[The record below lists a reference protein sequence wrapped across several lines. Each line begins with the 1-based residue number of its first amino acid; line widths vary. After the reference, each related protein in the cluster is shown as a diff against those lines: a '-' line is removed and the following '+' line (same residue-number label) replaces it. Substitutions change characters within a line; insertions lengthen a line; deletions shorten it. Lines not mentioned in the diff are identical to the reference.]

1 MEDKSIRHIKY
12 RVILFIILFTT
23 QLVFFPYLPTFAQE
37 TASPSA
43 KIPPLPKTASLEEI
57 ETESPLIT
65 DAITSLS
72 EAPEAALST
81 PQKPF
86 PKVILLTKSV
96 FRSSESIPLS
106 IENAAGEEITIEL
119 FDTDNEKLEPTI
131 EKQTIA
137 ENLFFTITPPVTIKP
152 GKYHLKITDSQGNV
166 SNQEFFWGIL
176 AINTNKSIY
185 QPNERAKLQFSVLD
199 ETGKM
204 NCDAS
209 LRLTIKPPTGESK
222 EYATTDGS
230 IKANPECQTQ
240 EYSTGVNFQTTYQ
253 TENQEGDYELLLE
266 SSLNGKTYTI
276 TDNLQVKKELPFIV
290 ERVGD
295 TQITPLVRYT
305 MILNISAK
313 EDFKG
318 EISEV
323 VPEDFELGFVD
334 HLPQFTLATRAAQTR
349 PQEPDTLKFDLPFD
363 GIYPLT
369 QGFSTQ
375 ETDPLMA
382 AKYRR
387 FGLRGHDGI
396 DYSMPANTPIY
407 AIDDGIMALTE
418 KYGDYGTTIVIQH
431 RWGTSY
437 YGHLNQ
443 ITKRQGQVVKKGEQI
458 GLSGSTGLST
468 GPHLHFGIKLK
479 NHDLQNGYYGKTNPL
494 PYLTSDH
501 PLLGEVKGIA
511 TQSDLLVSDT
521 WREEVGTGVQILT
534 WNVDLKKGDKIQLG
548 YTYHSSAQDQQL
560 YTLEPLELN
569 QLSFFQTSPTV
580 SFREERPWQISVD
593 YTDHGTI
600 TVSPEN
606 SIPGAKE
613 KQYAFV
619 YTTGESVDGGSG
631 VFTIQIPD
639 GWTPPQT
646 TSLSLPGR
654 TTIDNSS
661 TGVVGDIL
669 SSLDSSDNW
678 QASTSCSGFGGL
690 SIDRRN
696 KQEGTSSLK
705 CVNGNEGIAHWFT
718 TIPVSD
724 WTNYTKIGMWVK
736 VSGGTLKAGDL
747 QFSYDNSKDL
757 ASPLESVALS
767 GVPAPDV
774 WTWVTGDLSR
784 EISRTQVVSYGFRA
798 KTPASLDK
806 KTIWVDYLLIGPGRP
821 DISDKEPWTITVP
834 ILSIPATD
842 GRIIVNYGGANGL
855 DGVINPLT
863 TGVHTFLTKA
873 KTTTSPTQTLV
884 TLSKQ
889 PTVTLSTSND
899 NPINTLWVP
908 KDERK
913 PFSY

>member
-1 MEDKSIRHIKY
+1 MTKK
-12 RVILFIILFTT
+12 ILMTLLVVALQVALFP
-23 QLVFFPYLPTFAQE
+23 LSSFAQE
-37 TASPSA
+37 NASPSA
-43 KIPPLPKTASLEEI
+43 KISVLTETASLEET
-57 ETESPLIT
+57 ETESPLIE

-72 EAPEAALST
+72 EAPEVALST

-185 QPNERAKLQFSVLD
+185 QPNERAKLQLSVLD

-204 NCDAS
+204 TCDAS
-209 LRLTIKPPTGESK
+209 LRLTIKTPSGERK

-230 IKANPECQTQ
+230 IKANPDCQTQ
-240 EYSTGVNFQTTYQ
+240 EYSKGVNFQTTYQ
-253 TENQEGDYELLLE
+253 TENQEGEYELILE

-276 TDNLQVKKELPFIV
+276 TDKLQVKKELPFIV

-323 VPEDFELGFVD
+323 VPEDFELGQVD
-334 HLPQFTLATRAAQTR
+334 QMPSFTLATRAAEVNPEKQTN
-349 PQEPDTLKFDLPFD
+349 LKFDLPFD
-363 GIYPLT
+363 GTYPLT
-369 QGFSTQ
+369 QGFSAQ

-382 AKYRR
+382 AKYRK

-396 DYSMPANTPIY
+396 DYSMPMNTPIY

-418 KYGDYGTTIVIQH
+418 KYGDYGTTVVIQH

-443 ITKRQGQVVKKGEQI
+443 ITKRQGQLVKKGEQI

-479 NHDLQNGYYGKTNPL
+479 SNDPQNGYYGKTNPL

-501 PLLGEVKGIA
+501 PLLGDVKGIA
-511 TQSDLLVSDT
+511 TQSDLVVSDT
-521 WREEVGTGVQILT
+521 WREDVGTGVQILT

-548 YTYHSSAQDQQL
+548 YTYRSSAEDQQL

-569 QLSFFQTSPTV
+569 QLSFSQTSPTI

-593 YTDHGTI
+593 YTDHGTM

-606 SIPGAKE
+606 GIPGAKGQ
-613 KQYAFV
+613 QYTFV
-619 YTTGESVDGGSG
+619 YTTGESVDEGSG
-631 VFTIQIPD
+631 GFTIQIPE
-639 GWTPPQT
+639 GWTTPQT
-646 TSLSLPGR
+646 SYLTVPGR
-654 TTIDNSS
+654 TTIDKKS
-661 TGVVGDIL
+661 TGIVGDIL
-669 SSLDSSDNW
+669 SSLDSADAW
-678 QASTSCSGFGGL
+678 QANASCSGFGGL
-690 SIDRRN
+690 STDRVN
-696 KQEGTSSLK
+696 KQEGIGSLK
-705 CVNGNEGIAHWFT
+705 CVNANEGIAHWYT
-718 TIPVSD
+718 TLPVSD
-724 WTNYTKIGMWVK
+724 WTDYTKIGMWVK
-736 VSGGTLKAGDL
+736 VSGGTLKPGDL
-747 QFSYDNSKDL
+747 QFSYDNSEDL

-767 GVPAPDV
+767 GVPTADV

-821 DISDKEPWTITVP
+821 DISGNEPWTITVP
-834 ILSIPATD
+834 ILSMPATD
-842 GRIIVNYGGANGL
+842 GRIIVNYGSDYDAE
-855 DGVINPLT
+855 GVTNPT
-863 TGVHTFLTKA
+863 TPGVHTFVTKA
-873 KTTTSPTQTLV
+873 KTTTSPTQALV

-889 PTVTLSTSND
+889 PTVTLSTSSD
-899 NPINTLWVP
+899 NPINTLWIP

-913 PFSY
+913 PFSF